1 MPRRILIVE
10 DDPGVLRSLVRLMTA
25 LGFDVSSATTVG
37 EGLAAL
43 DGQEILVLDFHL
55 PDAKGTVVLNK
66 IHRENRP
73 IRTAVFTADPDVAQ
87 LLAHGPKPDAI
98 FDKSDLQG
106 LLAWIG
112 KP

>member
-1 MPRRILIVE
+1 
-10 DDPGVLRSLVRLMTA
+10 MTA
-25 LGFDVSSATTVG
+25 LGFDVSTAMTAA

-43 DGQEILVLDFHL
+43 DGQEIVVLDFHL

-66 IHRENRP
+66 IRRENRP
-73 IRTAVFTADPDVAQ
+73 LRSAVFTADPDVGQ

-98 FDKSDLQG
+98 FDKTDLEG
-106 LLAWIG
+106 LLNWIG